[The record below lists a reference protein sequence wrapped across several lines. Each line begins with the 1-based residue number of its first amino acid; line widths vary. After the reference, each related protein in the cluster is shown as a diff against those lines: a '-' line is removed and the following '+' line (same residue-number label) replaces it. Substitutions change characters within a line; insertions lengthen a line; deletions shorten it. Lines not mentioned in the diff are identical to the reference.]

1 MATISIYSV
10 IIKINFYILAFLLH
24 MNNQVTQTI
33 RIDDPLYNSRIIKMY
48 VEYLQKYH
56 PQVNVDALLQST
68 WINSYEVED
77 QGHWFSQWQVDRFH
91 ELLNK
96 EAGIQNISRE
106 VGRFSVSSKASGALR
121 QYLLGFMTPAA
132 GYWVLE
138 KIAPHMTRGHT
149 FTTHKLGTNKIEVTV
164 RPKQDIDEKP
174 YQCENRIGQ
183 LEALPKLFS
192 NQYAKIEHPVCIHKG
207 GDHCRYIVSWEK
219 LPSFKLKR
227 VRYGLICL
235 SLCAF
240 ASLDFFNL
248 PFPFAALIF
257 ISATLMV
264 GIAYYSCHIEIRELS
279 ENIEGQRESARLL
292 LDQINMRYSDA
303 QLIKEIGQATA
314 MLLDIKRLNNSVVE
328 SMKKHLDYDRGGIW
342 LANKQ
347 KTHLTYQMGYGYRPA
362 VEEVLKGSRFRLDN
376 PRSRGVVIM
385 SFRQRRPFL
394 INDISE
400 IKQDLSKRSVKFVE
414 KIGAQSFICVPIV
427 YEGESLGVLL
437 VDNLRSKRQLS
448 QSDISLLSG
457 VATQIAISIHNAM
470 SYQKMQESRER
481 ESKLRQLFER
491 YVPAPIIKRYT
502 DSEGTELFRGD
513 EQSITAM
520 FLDIRGF
527 TTSSE
532 RMDAKDVVSFLNGF
546 FDKCSAIISAEGGH
560 INKYTGDGFFSI
572 FGAPEP
578 MTNHALLA
586 FNAALKILKFSAEI
600 QLAGKTMGLGIGL
613 HAGNA
618 ILGNIGSQTK
628 IEYTAVGDTVNTAAR
643 LQELTKLYQNFP
655 IIMSKDTRDRLGGHP
670 EHDSLQSLGEQIVRG
685 KKEKLDAYGFE
696 VHHSPASSKAG

>member
-1 MATISIYSV
+1 
-10 IIKINFYILAFLLH
+10 
-24 MNNQVTQTI
+24 MNNEETETI

-48 VEYLQKYH
+48 VEYLQIYH
-56 PQVNVDALLQST
+56 PQVNVNSLLQST
-68 WINSYEVED
+68 WINSYELED

-91 ELLNK
+91 DLLNK
-96 EAGIQNISRE
+96 ETGIQNISRE

-138 KIAPHMTRGHT
+138 KIAPHMTRGHIFKT
-149 FTTHKLGTNKIEVTV
+149 RKMGRNKIEVTV
-164 RPKQDIDEKP
+164 RPKPGIDEKP

-192 NQYAKIEHPVCIHKG
+192 DQFAKIEHPDCIHRG
-207 GDHCRYIVSWEK
+207 SDYCRYIVTWEK

-227 VRYGLICL
+227 VRYGLVGL

-248 PFPFAALIF
+248 SFPFAALTF
-257 ISATLMV
+257 ISATLML
-264 GIAYYSCHIEIRELS
+264 GIAYYSCQVEIKELS
-279 ENIEGQRESARLL
+279 KNIEGQRESARLL
-292 LDQINMRYSDA
+292 LDQINMRYSDV
-303 QLIKEIGQATA
+303 QLIKEIGQATS
-314 MLLDIKRLNNSVVE
+314 MLLDIKRLSNSVVE
-328 SMKKHLDYDRGGIW
+328 SMRKHLDFDRGGIW

-347 KTHLTYQMGYGYRPA
+347 KTYLIYRMGYGYRPA
-362 VEEVLKGSRFRLDN
+362 VEEVLKKSRFRLDN

-394 INDISE
+394 VNNISE
-400 IKQDLSKRSVKFVE
+400 IREDLSKRSIEFVE

-470 SYQKMQESRER
+470 SYQKIQESRER
-481 ESKLRQLFER
+481 ESKLRQLFEK

-502 DSEGTELFRGD
+502 NSEETELFRG
-513 EQSITAM
+513 EELSITAM

-532 RMDAKDVVSFLNGF
+532 TMDAKDVVSFLNGF
-546 FDKCSAIISAEGGH
+546 FDKCSTIISEEGGH
-560 INKYTGDGFFSI
+560 INKYTGDGFFAI

-578 MTNHALLA
+578 LANHALLA
-586 FNAALKILKFSAEI
+586 FNAAIKILGFSSEVN
-600 QLAGKTMGLGIGL
+600 LAGKTMGLGMGI
-613 HAGNA
+613 HAGKA

-643 LQELTKLYQNFP
+643 LQELTKQFQKFP
-655 IIMSKDTRDRLGGHP
+655 IIMSKDAWDKLAGHP
-670 EHDSLQSLGEQIVRG
+670 KHHTLKNLGEQVVRG
-685 KKEKLDAYGFE
+685 KKEKLETYGFGLSQNS
-696 VHHSPASSKAG
+696 VS